1 MSKKK
6 YDFAGYVTK
15 NDIRC
20 LDGLVIKHNAFKHQD
35 KQTIP
40 LVWQH
45 DHNSPENVLGHM
57 VLENRQD
64 GVYGYGFLNQSDM
77 GKKAK
82 ELIRHGD
89 INSMSIWANE
99 LKRRSNEVL
108 HGVIREV
115 SLVLSGANPGA
126 KIDFVNLAH
135 NAEGDSTEAVIWT
148 DTLIHSADLLA
159 ELLEQDYDVDD
170 DEETEDDEEIKMEDD
185 EEEYDGNIEHSADQ
199 PTIKEVLST
208 MSPLQQNAVATLIEE
223 LIKEQDNV
231 QHSGLEGDN
240 PLKTNLFNNNE
251 TEGSANTITE
261 LQHSVFSTMYNDKK
275 TLKEAIT
282 EHQDEIISHGITN
295 MEKLFPDAQY
305 VGDKPYVYADQH
317 TAYEQIL
324 SKVKKVP
331 FARLKNLI
339 ADFTEDDARALGYK
353 KGDKKIDQVFKL
365 YGRETYPQTIYKKQS
380 YDRDD
385 VIDITEIDLINFT
398 KMEMRMM
405 LNRELAR
412 AVIVGDGRAADS
424 VYKIKEDKIRPIIS
438 DDEFYTIKK
447 SFKDTDAII
456 EAVIKAMS
464 EYRGSGRPDLYM
476 HPNLIADL
484 RLLKATDGRF
494 LFGDIPSEAAIAAR
508 LGVASIVPTTF
519 LEEDAFLICNLNDYS
534 LGANKGG
541 QVTTFDDFDI
551 DFNKLKYLIETRCS
565 GSLMTPKSAI
575 YFTKEEGVG

>member
-89 INSMSIWANE
+89 VNSMSIWANE

-159 ELLEQDYDVDD
+159 ELLEQDYDVD
-170 DEETEDDEEIKMEDD
+170 TEDDEEIKMEDN
-185 EEEYDGNIEHSADQ
+185 EEEDDENIEHSADQ

-251 TEGSANTITE
+251 TAGSANAITE
-261 LQHSVFSTMYNDKK
+261 LQHSVFSTMYNDKM
-275 TLKEAIT
+275 TLKEAIA
-282 EHQDEIISHGITN
+282 EHQDEILSHGITN
-295 MEKLFPDAQY
+295 IEKLFPDAQY

-324 SKVKKVP
+324 AKVKKVP

-412 AVIVGDGRAADS
+412 AIIVGDGRKEGS
-424 VYKIKEDKIRPIIS
+424 NHKIKEDKIRPIIK

-447 SFKDTDAII
+447 KFKDTDDII
-456 EAVIKAMS
+456 GVVIKAMS
-464 EYRGSGRPDLYM
+464 EYRGSGTPDLYM

-484 RLLKATDGRF
+484 RLLKAVDGRF
-494 LFGDIPSEAAIAAR
+494 LFGDIPSKDAIAAR
-508 LGVASIVPTTF
+508 LGVASIIPTTF

-575 YFTKEEGVG
+575 YFTKKEAALPEG

>member
-89 INSMSIWANE
+89 VNSMSIWANE

-159 ELLEQDYDVDD
+159 ELLEQDYDVD
-170 DEETEDDEEIKMEDD
+170 TEDDEEIKMEDD
-185 EEEYDGNIEHSADQ
+185 EEEDDENIEHSADQ

-251 TEGSANTITE
+251 TEGSANVITE
-261 LQHSVFSTMYNDKK
+261 LQHSVFSTMYNDKM
-275 TLKEAIT
+275 TLKEAIA
-282 EHQDEIISHGITN
+282 EHQDEILSHGITN
-295 MEKLFPDAQY
+295 IEKLFPDAQY

-324 SKVKKVP
+324 AKVKKVP

-339 ADFTEDDARALGYK
+339 ADFTEEDARALGYK

-365 YGRETYPQTIYKKQS
+365 YSRETYPQTIYKKQS

-412 AVIVGDGRAADS
+412 AIIVGDGRLDGS
-424 VYKIKEDKIRPIIS
+424 EHKIKEDKIRPIIK

-447 SFKDTDAII
+447 EFKDTDDII
-456 EAVIKAMS
+456 GVVIKAMS
-464 EYRGSGRPDLYM
+464 EYRGSGTPDLYM

-484 RLLKATDGRF
+484 RLVKAVDGRF
-494 LFGDIPSEAAIAAR
+494 LFGDIPSKEAIAAR
-508 LGVASIVPTTF
+508 LGVASIIPTTF

-575 YFTKEEGVG
+575 YFTKEKAVEPGE